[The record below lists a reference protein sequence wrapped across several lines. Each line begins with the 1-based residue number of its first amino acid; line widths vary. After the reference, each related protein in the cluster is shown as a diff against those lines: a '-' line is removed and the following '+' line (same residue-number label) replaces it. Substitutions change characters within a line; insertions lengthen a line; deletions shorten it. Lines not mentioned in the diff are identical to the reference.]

1 MYRGRHART
10 ANRLSEFEP
19 RSRGCCRHPRRV
31 GKRRWRR
38 ADLCTVYRW
47 ASVDGDGPVCTPFTG
62 GQRLC
67 GNVSDNPSPLELFNC
82 FFDDVIWDVIDESMI
97 NLFKGRLSF
106 RQYLPAK
113 PKKLG
118 IEGWVLCESDNGYV
132 YNLQIYTGK
141 VALGT
146 TRGVE
151 ASAERQPYLCYLDGH
166 KSCANAVKL
175 TLQTQALSMCR
186 K

>member
-1 MYRGRHART
+1 M
-10 ANRLSEFEP
+10 NS
-19 RSRGCCRHPRRV
+19 SI
-31 GKRRWRR
+31 
-38 ADLCTVYRW
+38 
-47 ASVDGDGPVCTPFTG
+47 
-62 GQRLC
+62 
-67 GNVSDNPSPLELFNC
+67 VSDDPSPLEFLNC
-82 FFDDVIWDVIDESMI
+82 FFDDVIWDVIVQTKVWRLRWFLNYLTTHFQEVYTPYQHCTIDESMI